1 MITLHFGKLK
11 ALRRQN
17 NSDLSVLVCQIE
29 LRPNSCQMWPTC
41 AHLVIQTRPDNGGK
55 AICIWFKPKKK
66 REAVTTYIW
75 KIEAVNFSLF
85 SFSFPI
91 TFFFFK
97 HHLVLWAKSLE
108 VLRHADNKWVQCCM
122 WTFGWLLFLP
132 TLKCALL
139 FKHKGLIQSLIW
151 AKCKSRACYCSHYSH
166 QTQNKIMAHRNVTGA
181 LHKPCDDW
189 VFGMMIGCQSAWHS
203 IILTLSVIVN
213 KLTYCTFMPNIF

>member
-1 MITLHFGKLK
+1 MEAKPF
-11 ALRRQN
+11 AF
-17 NSDLSVLVCQIE
+17 DLSQKKERSCYHIHMKN
-29 LRPNSCQMWPTC
+29 RSCQ
-41 AHLVIQTRPDNGGK
+41 LQ
-55 AICIWFKPKKK
+55 
-66 REAVTTYIW
+66 
-75 KIEAVNFSLF
+75 S
-85 SFSFPI
+85 
-91 TFFFFK
+91 FFFFLSCNIFFFK
-97 HHLVLWAKSLE
+97 YHLVLWAKSLE